1 MAKKITLR
9 QIARA
14 ADVSIPTVS
23 RVMTRSARV
32 TPSIEKR
39 VREAASRLGLDMNCR
54 ERRRVVAFL
63 LSNRPITHPFH
74 SEVMSGAEAYCT
86 EHDYQMLFS
95 TFRYPLHVRL
105 SQLPLPRLLER
116 PGTVDGYIVA
126 GVNSAR
132 LVELLA
138 QNRLPVAVYG
148 DTLMEDEFAG
158 VPIVRTDEAG
168 GAMDLTRYLQGLGH
182 TAISFVGN
190 TRQPW
195 FRRRFEAYSAAMKAV
210 GLEPL
215 LNEFDS
221 EDERQVGYVSTKSI
235 LDRDR
240 RITAIFA
247 GNDHIAQGVYDALR
261 DRHVRIGQEISVA
274 GFNDTLEAII
284 LHPTLTTVRVHSEQ
298 VGRKLAELVLAQIA
312 DDASTPRSITIPTR
326 LIKRESCGPVAVSDS
341 IGLETATDRSL

>member
-1 MAKKITLR
+1 MAKKVTLR

-14 ADVSIPTVS
+14 ANVSIPTVS
-23 RVMTRSARV
+23 RVLTRSARV
-32 TPSIEKR
+32 TPSIEKK
-39 VREAASRLGLDMNCR
+39 VREAASRLGLGVNGR

-95 TFRYPLHVRL
+95 TLRYPLHVRL
-105 SQLPLPRLLER
+105 SQLPIPRLLER
-116 PGTVDGYIVA
+116 PGTVDGFIVA
-126 GVNSAR
+126 GVNTTR

-138 QNRLPVAVYG
+138 HTRLPVAVYG
-148 DTLMEDEFAG
+148 DTLMEDELGG

-168 GAMDLTRYLQGLGH
+168 GAMDVTRYLQGLGH

-190 TRQPW
+190 TRLPW
-195 FRRRFEAYSAAMKAV
+195 LRRRFEAYSVAMRSV

-221 EDERQVGYVSTKSI
+221 EDERQVGYVAAKSI
-235 LDRDR
+235 LDKAE

-261 DRHVRIGQEISVA
+261 DRQVRIGAEISVA

-298 VGRKLAELVLAQIA
+298 VGRKLAELVLAQIE
-312 DDASTPRSITIPTR
+312 DQSSTAPMVTIPAR
-326 LIKRESCGPVAVSDS
+326 LIKRQSCGPACAS
-341 IGLETATDRSL
+341 IETPMT